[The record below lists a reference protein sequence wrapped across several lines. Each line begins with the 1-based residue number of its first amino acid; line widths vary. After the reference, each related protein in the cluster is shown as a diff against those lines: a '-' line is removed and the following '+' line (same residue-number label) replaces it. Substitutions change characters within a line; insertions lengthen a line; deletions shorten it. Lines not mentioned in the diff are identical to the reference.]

1 MLKMY
6 AGFHLHPERPIKST
20 ADPTAFGRNYFMRD
34 SAPDQMS
41 VEECDERAQILEETA
56 MLKKF
61 AGFHLHPERPVESTD
76 ATACGRNYFTR
87 ASAPEYY
94 DKEEAEER
102 DLVLAEAAMLKQY
115 ATFYLH
121 PEKPV
126 ETTDA
131 TACARNFF
139 ARASAP
145 ASDYLITSEGKSLS
159 VHEDCSLHDDSDYID
174 HHFEF
179 DEDLTDFD
187 DFRKSL
193 VKVISERLHESDYFL
208 PLRDDTEDVYG
219 EENEG
224 KLSRSPSSIML
235 FGYEGNKAF

>member
-41 VEECDERAQILEETA
+41 VEESEERAQILEETA
-56 MLKKF
+56 MLKKYAEF
-61 AGFHLHPERPVESTD
+61 YLHPERPVESTD

-193 VKVISERLHESDYFL
+193 VKVISERLHEADYFL
-208 PLRDDTEDVYG
+208 PLTDDTEDVYG